1 MNNTQGKTF
10 HPLAPGKALEGD
22 WCNFKI
28 PENMQVGENTVID
41 SSASFKQYYSK
52 LPLGLKLGSNITLS
66 GPALATE
73 ESGYIE
79 IGDYTY
85 IMNASIAC
93 NHFISIGKY
102 VFIASG
108 VTIVDSDFH
117 PANPA
122 GRVAD
127 TIALSPVGNKK
138 HRPSFTSKPVIIEDE
153 VWIGFNAAILK
164 GVRIGKGA
172 IIQPGSVVLADVE
185 PGQTVMGNPAKVV
198 NNDK

>member
-1 MNNTQGKTF
+1 MTNSQSKVF
-10 HPLAPGKALEGD
+10 HILAPGKKLEGD
-22 WCNFKI
+22 YCNFPI
-28 PENMQVGENTVID
+28 PENIEVGENTVID
-41 SSASFKQYYSK
+41 SSATFKQYYSK
-52 LPLGLKLGSNITLS
+52 LPLGLKLGSNITLNS
-66 GPALATE
+66 TSLATE
-73 ESGYIE
+73 EDACIE

-85 IMNASIAC
+85 IMGASIAC
-93 NHFISIGKY
+93 NQFISIGRY

-117 PANPA
+117 PATPA
-122 GRVAD
+122 NRIAD

-172 IIQPGSVVLADVE
+172 IIQPGAVVLADVE

-198 NNDK
+198 NDGK